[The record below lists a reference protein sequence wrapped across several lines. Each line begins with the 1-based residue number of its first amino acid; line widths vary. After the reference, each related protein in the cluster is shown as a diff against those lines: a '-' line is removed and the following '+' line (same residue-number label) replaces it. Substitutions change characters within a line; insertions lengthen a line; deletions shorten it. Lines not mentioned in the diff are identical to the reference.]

1 MVPKLLKHHVVQGHG
16 CMANDYAFDA
26 VLLQTKI
33 LQRIPHAWLRNS
45 IMEADL
51 NEKERPCFP

>member
-51 NEKERPCFP
+51 NE